1 MTWKNRSKL
10 IFGLLAVVILVAACT
25 VIFNQR
31 QLQAV
36 SQSATIKADSYPVGT
51 DYGGIV
57 TDQYV
62 QQGDSVSA
70 GEVLFQVQSL
80 QLERDIKT
88 GAVAATRADIA
99 NDGTITIRASV
110 DGIVSDVTVEQGGF
124 AQAGSVLANINRS
137 GSLFVEAKFVLSPRD
152 FGRISDNASVTLRLP
167 DQSTIT
173 GTVESLGVQTMSGS
187 AETIAHVVSDEL
199 VAGDESGLVQPG
211 TPIEAT
217 LELRD
222 DGPLAGVGDASK
234 DFLRKIGL

>member
-1 MTWKNRSKL
+1 
-10 IFGLLAVVILVAACT
+10 

-110 DGIVSDVTVEQGGF
+110 DGIISDVTVEQGGF

-199 VAGDESGLVQPG
+199 VAGDENGLVQPG

-234 DFLRKIGL
+234 DFLHKIGL